1 MRKPKKLFEE
11 EDVRIKG
18 NPPANKHIIKL
29 HTSIVHKTMAI
40 KLISKF
46 YYVISVFKVD
56 VSS

>member
-18 NPPANKHIIKL
+18 NPPTSKHIKM